1 MDTILP
7 ATGPLTILKL
17 GGALLTDKTQ
27 PYTLRPAILAQVV
40 DEVRACRVDG
50 LIERLIVVHG
60 VGSFGHPPVVE
71 HKLHKGF
78 QTPDQLI
85 HLTDAQNRVME
96 LRMTA
101 ARACHQAGLP
111 VATIMPSSCMT
122 ADSFVRQEM
131 FLDAVNG
138 FLDLGMIPL
147 LGGDVLVDR
156 RAGFSVH
163 SGDAIAVEL
172 ALHFGATRLVFATA
186 VDGIYDRDPA
196 QDPAAVRLAQF
207 SLGEATSG
215 AAQLARQARVDAS
228 GAMAGKLD
236 AVRRA
241 VAALDAGLR
250 VDVISMLAPWN
261 LTALLR
267 GEDLGTRVVTG

>member
-1 MDTILP
+1 MDTNLP

-27 PYTLRPAILAQVV
+27 PYTLRPAILAQAV

-78 QTPDQLI
+78 QAPDQLI

-96 LRMTA
+96 LRMAA

-131 FLDAVNG
+131 FLDAVDG
-138 FLDLGMIPL
+138 FLRLGMIPL

-172 ALHFGATRLVFATA
+172 ALHFDATRLVFATA

-207 SLGEATSG
+207 SLGEAASG

-241 VAALDAGLR
+241 AAAMDAGLR
-250 VDVISMLAPWN
+250 VDVISMLVPGN

-267 GEDLGTRVVTG
+267 GEDVGTRVIAG